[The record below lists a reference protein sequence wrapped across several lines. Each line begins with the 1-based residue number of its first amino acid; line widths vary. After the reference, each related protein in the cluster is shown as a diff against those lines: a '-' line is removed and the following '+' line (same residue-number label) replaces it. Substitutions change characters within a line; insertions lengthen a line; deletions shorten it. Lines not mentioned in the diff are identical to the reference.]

1 MINYHNKAYLF
12 LVALI
17 ILVLQG
23 CERGVE
29 EKRENAGSYP
39 ILDSKF
45 GASDKQ
51 VYWLDEDRV
60 IFYGY
65 EGPKPKNEEE
75 LGKLKYAIYIWD
87 TKNNQVRK
95 YDNGAGLCYQ
105 DGYIYYSFPQDY
117 VKDPSKKHS
126 ESWKEGLF
134 GNEVAYIK
142 QYNAEEGKDWYKNY
156 ERSEISCKVSKRP
169 ATMQGRYW
177 IPLLEGDGYL
187 DAGKDNV
194 IHPSEWEQTKYI
206 RGDDVEIT
214 LPIKDAED
222 YNEVSYI
229 DHKKAYLMH
238 NSSWKKDWVAM
249 RCIPIWWLQKSG
261 SITRECV
268 SINKLPSNQLS
279 RLDQGGAGSR
289 AYPTARGTIFL
300 FGTSSDRWD
309 AYLLRDDTSEKVV
322 SGLIWGMSVSPNGC
336 RIAFS
341 YARNWGA
348 VHFSGRGQ
356 RTLMMMDFCR
366 E

>member
-1 MINYHNKAYLF
+1 MINYHNMAFIF

-23 CERGVE
+23 CESGVE
-29 EKRENAGSYP
+29 DKREKAGSHP

-177 IPLLEGDGYL
+177 FPLLEGDGYL
-187 DAGKDNV
+187 DGGKDNT
-194 IHPSEWEQTKYI
+194 IHPSEWEKTKYI
-206 RGDDVEIT
+206 RGDGVEIS
-214 LPIKDAED
+214 LPIKFAED
-222 YNEVSYI
+222 YNEVSYVT
-229 DHKKAYLMH
+229 HAKAYLLQKTSW
-238 NSSWKKDWVAM
+238 NSYWIKN
-249 RCIPIWWLQKSG
+249 RCIPVWWLANNGDVKNQ
-261 SITRECV
+261 CV
-268 SINKLPSNQLS
+268 HINKISNDILRWLELS
-279 RLDQGGAGSR
+279 RGMGSVIYPTVNGYFLVFKNNRWAGYLISGAG
-289 AYPTARGTIFL
+289 T
-300 FGTSSDRWD
+300 
-309 AYLLRDDTSEKVV
+309 EVV
-322 SGLIWGMSVSPNGC
+322 KYGYIEGVSVSPNGC
-336 RIAFS
+336 KIAFS
-341 YARNWGA
+341 YAKDWEAMRVG
-348 VHFSGRGQ
+348 GEGQ
-356 RTLMMMDFCR
+356 RTVVATNLCN
-366 E
+366 